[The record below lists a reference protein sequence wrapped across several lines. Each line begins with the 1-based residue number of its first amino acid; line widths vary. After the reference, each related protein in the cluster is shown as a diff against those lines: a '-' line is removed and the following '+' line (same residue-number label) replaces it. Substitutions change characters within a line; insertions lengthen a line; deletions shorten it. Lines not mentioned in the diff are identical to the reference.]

1 MLRDRF
7 RSLSLKTRVVT
18 LVMVLVLAGIWGV
31 ALHATTTLQD
41 DVEHI
46 LGRQLATAAGSIA
59 ADLDHDLSLRV
70 RAMQH
75 IAAGIAPSMLHS
87 RHAIQSYLD
96 SRRVRNVP
104 LGMNLIVTG
113 RNGRVAAEYPRH
125 GRVGQATRHTEY
137 FLSAAG
143 RSAPF
148 HVSAAL
154 TEPDAAALAE
164 PDATAVGVSLAVPL
178 RDASNGLYGALV
190 ETLSLSDPGVFT
202 PLDLP
207 KHGGA
212 VYFEVIARKERLVLA
227 ATGMGAGAMRLP
239 PHGTAPLLDRRLEDG
254 YEGPGLRTGGD
265 DKDVFSVSANMK
277 NAGWAV
283 IGMIPAGELFAPARS
298 LRDEIHLGALVVSL
312 LLGTSVWL
320 VLRRDLKR
328 LDKLGRVMSR
338 MSSGEEPFAEV
349 EVLRDD
355 EIGRLKR
362 NFNRLVVERNRLD
375 EALRGEID
383 TRSKAQDALNHA
395 MQRLQALSEHFTR
408 SHEEERREIAAEL
421 HEELGQELSAL
432 QLQLQLFE
440 SQCRDGEARLAL
452 NNARATL
459 SLVLERVRSIAVDLR
474 PAQLDD
480 FGLYVT
486 LRGYCRQQAAAAGWT
501 LHFDAQE
508 ARSRPNCDV
517 EIACFRIVE
526 QALTNVAHHAGA
538 TEVWVTLRE
547 RGGRLEVSVRD
558 NGVGF
563 DVPGEIPPDSVGIM
577 EFVERARQ
585 VGGQARVDS
594 AAGCGTEITAVFPLA
609 A

>member
-7 RSLSLKTRVVT
+7 RSFSLKTRVVT

-41 DVEHI
+41 DVEQI

-75 IAAGIAPSMLHS
+75 IADGIVPSMLTT
-87 RHAIQSYLD
+87 RGAIQAYLD
-96 SRRVRNVP
+96 SRRVSNVP
-104 LGMNLIVTG
+104 LGMKLVATD
-113 RNGRVAAEYPRH
+113 RNGRIIGEYPRRNSA
-125 GRVGQATRHTEY
+125 GAATRHTRY
-137 FLSAAG
+137 FLSTAG

-148 HVSAAL
+148 HVSAEVA
-154 TEPDAAALAE
+154 D
-164 PDATAVGVSLAVPL
+164 PDATAVTVSLAVPL
-178 RDASNGLYGALV
+178 RTASNELYGALV
-190 ETLSLSDPGVFT
+190 ESLSLSDPGVFT

-212 VYFEVIARKERLVLA
+212 AYFEVIARDERLVLA
-227 ATGMGAGAMRLP
+227 ATGMGSGTALLP
-239 PHGTAPLLDRRLEDG
+239 PHGTAPLLDRRLEEG
-254 YEGPGLRTGGD
+254 YEGPGLRTGD
-265 DKDVFSVSANMK
+265 DEDVFSVSANMK

-283 IGMIPAGELFAPARS
+283 IGMIPADELFAPARA
-298 LRDEIHLGALVVSL
+298 LRDEIHLGALIVSL
-312 LLGTSVWL
+312 LLGASVWL
-320 VLRRDLKR
+320 ALRRDLRR
-328 LDKLGRVMSR
+328 LDELGGVMSR
-338 MSSGEEPFAEV
+338 MSSGEAPFAEV
-349 EVLRDD
+349 EVLSDD

-362 NFNRLVVERNRLD
+362 SFNRLIVERNRFD

-383 TRSKAQDALNHA
+383 TRNKAQDALNHA
-395 MQRLQALSEHFTR
+395 MQRLQALSEHLTR

-421 HEELGQELSAL
+421 HEELGQELTAL

-440 SQCRDGEARLAL
+440 TRCSDKEARLAL
-452 NNARATL
+452 GDVRATL
-459 SLVLERVRSIAVDLR
+459 SQVLERVRTIAVDLR

-480 FGLYVT
+480 FGLYVA
-486 LRGYCRQQAAAAGWT
+486 LRGYCRRQASAAGWT

-508 ARSRPNCDV
+508 ARSRPNRDV

-547 RGGRLEVSVRD
+547 RGSRLEVSVRD

-585 VGGQARVDS
+585 VGGQARVQS
-594 AAGCGTEITAVFPLA
+594 ATGQGTEITAVFPLA